1 MAQKVWPGVER
12 TLGKREASRLAG
24 LAMMLAQALATAGC
38 ATTDAD
44 MKASMSLSPTGL
56 SPTSPSHVCPTL
68 SVETPTN
75 CTAPDTS
82 ANTEP
87 NTIFD
92 RALGIEASDVPP
104 LATPRVKAIR
114 ETLRAPGEAAS
125 PSSPHSSSPPE
136 KPAPSD
142 AKAVRRAAAGGG
154 LVNLQDSVA
163 HAVLTFPEVRIVEAR
178 VEEARAGVKVAGA
191 ALMPTLEGSL
201 SSGPNYDGGFK
212 GSSLPYTTATNKHTA
227 RADGGLMLRQ
237 LVFDFGATHSDIE
250 RASFLRDSERHKLR
264 DKIDEI
270 AYKTAQ
276 NYSRI
281 LELRAVDALIKETIG
296 AHIKLLD
303 IVKAQAE
310 EGHGTVADVNR
321 IKSRLVDVNA
331 MQSDISLQLHGV
343 EDQFERLT
351 RKRPGNLTTMPDLR
365 HALPKNAETAI
376 GEALVRNPKLA
387 SMVAARNSVE
397 KELEFQKASYLPR
410 ISLEANA
417 DSKNYRG
424 GSNGSS
430 DVELKTMLAVRF
442 KIYDGGLNKAT
453 EEQIMARIKG
463 NEMGLL
469 NEREQMEAD
478 LRQAYRAIA
487 SASQKGRLLG
497 SGVQAAS
504 SVRELYLEQFKGGK
518 RTIFEL
524 LDSQMSYYTA
534 RRSQIEAQYEVARAS
549 YDVLRNTGELTRVL
563 ANAGAAPRKVDAAPR
578 KTAGLE
584 EKKKKTGP

>member
-1 MAQKVWPGVER
+1 MAQKAWPGGVRRRSMCES
-12 TLGKREASRLAG
+12 SRLAG
-24 LAMMLAQALATAGC
+24 LMLLCAQAVALSGCVGAG
-38 ATTDAD
+38 TD
-44 MKASMSLSPTGL
+44 MKASLALT
-56 SPTSPSHVCPTL
+56 HVCPTL
-68 SVETPTN
+68 SVETPTSCVN
-75 CTAPDTS
+75 PDNP
-82 ANTEP
+82 AETEP
-87 NTIFD
+87 DKIYD
-92 RALGIEASDVPP
+92 KALGIEAGEGAAPV
-104 LATPRVKAIR
+104 ATPRVKAIR
-114 ETLRAPGEAAS
+114 ETLREPALDAS
-125 PSSPHSSSPPE
+125 PPAGTAE
-136 KPAPSD
+136 KTPAPSAATSSAPP
-142 AKAVRRAAAGGG
+142 AKAVADKPASPIKSRPVATGTLA
-154 LVNLQDSVA
+154 NLQDSVA
-163 HAVLTFPEVRIVEAR
+163 HAVLTFPEVKIVEAR
-178 VEEARAGVKVAGA
+178 VEEARAGVKVASA
-191 ALMPTLEGSL
+191 ALMPTVEGSL
-201 SSGPNYDGGFK
+201 QSGPNYDGAFK
-212 GSSLPYTTATNKHTA
+212 GSSLPYTGATNRHSGRMDA
-227 RADGGLMLRQ
+227 GLVLRQ
-237 LVFDFGATHSDIE
+237 LVFDFGATQSDVE

-264 DKIDEI
+264 DKIDEV

-276 NYSRI
+276 VYARI
-281 LELRAVDALIKETIG
+281 LELRAIDALIRDTIN
-296 AHIKLLD
+296 AHLKLLE

-331 MQSDISLQLHGV
+331 MQSDISLQLHGA

-351 RKRPGNLTTMPDLR
+351 RKRPGSLASMPDLR
-365 HALPKNAETAI
+365 HLLPKTAETAI
-376 GEALVRNPKLA
+376 AEALVHNPKLA
-387 SMVAARNSVE
+387 GMVAARNSVE

-424 GSNGSS
+424 GANGSS

-442 KIYDGGLNKAT
+442 KIFDGGLNKAT
-453 EEQIMARIKG
+453 EEQIQARIKG

-478 LRQAYRAIA
+478 LRQAYRAIT
-487 SASQKGRLLG
+487 SAAQKGRLLG

-563 ANAGAAPRKVDAAPR
+563 ANMGGAPK
-578 KTAGLE
+578 KTPPEMA
-584 EKKKKTGP
+584 KKK